1 MPFLSQSPN
10 RDVVEKIVSSINALG
25 ANRPNHP
32 SSQERGLCLVIANKR
47 KLETLEARR
56 KALLRELDRI
66 GEEIT
71 QTRVE
76 LDKPRVSFK
85 LGCTAS
91 RSNRP
96 SMNEDLHLLITI

>member
-1 MPFLSQSPN
+1 
-10 RDVVEKIVSSINALG
+10 
-25 ANRPNHP
+25 
-32 SSQERGLCLVIANKR
+32 VIANKK